1 MDNQNNK
8 PKKNGFFRSK
18 ATKWAIVI
26 LVLVAIIIGIVV
38 VSVLRRTN
46 ATAID
51 LNTFQQALKDASA
64 STSDNIYFTSISDNP
79 FTNQIAFEYVNNGS
93 ALNGYVYASSNQM
106 KSLYELYP
114 VNNAIWT
121 DALSYVKDGKTVIGS
136 FKSVEVPRENGFVS
150 WIRLLLPIII
160 YVLFFGLIMF
170 LMMRQGQSGGLGA
183 NASKSQAIRIHSKTK
198 FSDIAGNEE
207 AKEEVMELVDF
218 LKNPKKYTAAGARIP
233 KGILL
238 GGPPGT
244 GKTLLAKATAGEAN
258 VPFFFIS
265 ASSFVELFVGMG
277 ARRVREM
284 FREAR
289 KYAPAII
296 FIDEL
301 DAVGRTRG
309 AGIGGGHD
317 EREQTLNQLLVEM
330 DGITEN
336 SGVLIMAATNRT
348 DVLDPALLRPGRF
361 DRTIT
366 VGLPDV
372 KEREAILK
380 LHARG
385 KRVDKNV
392 SFAKVA
398 KRTPG
403 FSGAQLENVINEASL
418 LSVRENSSV
427 ITLDQIDE
435 AIDRVMA
442 GPAKKSRTISKDEN
456 IAVAYHEAGHA
467 VVGLKMKGGNK
478 VQKIT
483 IIPRGN
489 AGGYN
494 LMMPEEEKYNMSKH
508 DLIAVITSYMGGRA
522 AEKIIYGAD
531 NVSTGASDDISR
543 ATQIARRMVTEWGM
557 SELGPIK
564 YEEDSSNPFLGRD
577 YAKSASFGSKVA
589 QEIDLAIRHIITEA
603 ERKAEEIIS
612 QNRELLELIKQA
624 LIIKETIVA
633 EEIEYIEKHMSLPE
647 EVLKDKEH
655 YDVKNDD
662 EPSFEELVSLAT
674 QPSKEEAKPQQETKV
689 EEKAEDSAPA
699 VVGQLKVSND
709 VLDFSM
715 FSKKSSES
723 KKEEKVL
730 DENNLTPRE
739 KAILERRK
747 KAQQDK
753 ENKKDSNN

>member
-1 MDNQNNK
+1 MSQENQNKK
-8 PKKNGFFRSK
+8 PNNSFWKSK
-18 ATKWAIVI
+18 ATKWGIALLII
-26 LVLVAIIIGIVV
+26 LLIVV
-38 VSVLRRTN
+38 VLLIVYFLNRDTTKSIDVNEFNKIIKSSAVSVNDNAYISSFLDDNLHNRFKVAYSIDQNGKELLR
-46 ATAID
+46 
-51 LNTFQQALKDASA
+51 QA
-64 STSDNIYFTSISDNP
+64 
-79 FTNQIAFEYVNNGS
+79 
-93 ALNGYVYASSNQM
+93 YVYLTPQQ
-106 KSLYELYP
+106 KELWYAA
-114 VNNAIWT
+114 N
-121 DALSYVKDGKTVIGS
+121 Y
-136 FKSVEVPRENGFVS
+136 
-150 WIRLLLPIII
+150 
-160 YVLFFGLIMF
+160 
-170 LMMRQGQSGGLGA
+170 A
-183 NASKSQAIRIHSKTK
+183 NASQDSLLVQAMAFTKDGAIQYGNIEAVKITDPSFFSNILRFLPMLLYILFFAVFIWIMFRQSQGAGLPGGQGKSQAIRINSKTK

-277 ARRVREM
+277 AKRVREM

-301 DAVGRTRG
+301 DAVGRSRG
-309 AGIGGGHD
+309 AGIGGGND

-336 SGVLIMAATNRT
+336 SGILIMAATNRT

-361 DRTIT
+361 DRTVT

-385 KRVDKNV
+385 KRVDKAV

-418 LSVRENSSV
+418 LSVRENTKV

-435 AIDRVMA
+435 AIDRVMS
-442 GPAKKSRTISKDEN
+442 GPAKKSRTISKAEN
-456 IAVAYHEAGHA
+456 TAVAYHEAGHA
-467 VVGLKMKGGNK
+467 VVGLKIKGGNK

-494 LMMPEEEKYNMSKH
+494 LMMPEEEKYNMSKN
-508 DLIAVITSYMGGRA
+508 DLIAMITSFMGGRA
-522 AEKIIYGAD
+522 AERIVYGD
-531 NVSTGASDDISR
+531 ENVSTGASDDISK

-557 SELGPIK
+557 SDLGPIK

-577 YAKSASFGSKVA
+577 YTKAPAFGAKVA
-589 QEIDLAIRHIITEA
+589 QDIDSSIRKIIIDA
-603 ERKAEEIIS
+603 EQRAQKIIED
-612 QNRELLELIKQA
+612 NRELLELIKEA

-633 EEIEYIEKHMSLPE
+633 EEIEYIEKHMKLPE
-647 EVLKDKEH
+647 EVVEDKKH
-655 YDVKNDD
+655 YSEESDTELSFDELLTKAKEEETEVKEKTEEKQDD
-662 EPSFEELVSLAT
+662 E
-674 QPSKEEAKPQQETKV
+674 
-689 EEKAEDSAPA
+689 APA
-699 VVGQLKVSND
+699 VVGQLSVSNES
-709 VLDFSM
+709 LDFS
-715 FSKKSSES
+715 SLATKTTKRNKREISEEQ
-723 KKEEKVL
+723 K
-730 DENNLTPRE
+730 NLTPRE
-739 KAILERRK
+739 RAILERRK
-747 KAQQDK
+747 KAQDK
-753 ENKKDSNN
+753 ENEDK